1 MFHAKVKMI
10 SGDRVEGW
18 WVMPPMAC
26 VSSRWQKACPCIW
39 TNPSVGLDARVP
51 RAAAPT
57 APCADAEGAFG
68 CHARCHVGRRLQAR
82 GVRAT

>member
-10 SGDRVEGW
+10 SGDRVEGL
-18 WVMPPMAC
+18 VGHAPDGVCLFAG
-26 VSSRWQKACPCIW
+26 QKACPCIW